1 MSLQLSMTFKKHIW
15 STPSEFKDL
24 SSASEIAIDLE
35 TRDDGISAG
44 LGAGWALGKGYI
56 VGFAVAVEGWKGYF
70 PFRHFGG
77 GNMIPEQVRDYMKTI
92 CALPCPKIFHNAQ
105 YDVGWLEAEGF
116 KVNGP
121 IIDTMIAAA
130 LIDENRFSYSLN
142 ALSIDYLGELKAE
155 TDLKEAAAA
164 HGVDAKAE
172 MWKLPAEHVGYYAEQ
187 DARLT
192 LLLWQRFKAEIQQQ
206 SLMTVWEME
215 SALLPILIKMRQ
227 RGVRVEVEQA
237 ELLREEM
244 IQQEKKVLLDIKKLS
259 GTEVDIWK
267 ARNIAQ
273 AFDKLKIEYPRTEK
287 TNEPSFTQ
295 NWLFNSNHKFAK
307 LILQARELN
316 KFHNTFLSSI
326 MKYQHNGR
334 IHAEIQQLRS
344 ENGGTVSGRL
354 SMSNPNLQQIPA
366 RNKDFGPKIRSLF
379 IPEKGCKWGSF
390 DYSQQEP
397 RMTVHYAASV
407 GDGYEGSNELV
418 EAYKN
423 KEADFHQTVADLVGI
438 ERTQAKTIG
447 LGLMYG
453 MGKNK
458 LANSLGLSLD
468 EANILINKYN
478 KNVPFVKQLS
488 ERCMKTAQDK
498 GVIRTKKGRKC
509 RFDMW
514 ETRDFGLHLAEK
526 YENAVA
532 KYGADNIKR
541 AYTYK
546 ALNRLIQ
553 GSSADQTKQA
563 MLACVEKG
571 YLPILQIHDEL
582 CFNLE
587 EDKLEEQKKEIKEIM
602 ENCIEFKV
610 PFTVDSEIGNSWG
623 NLK

>member
-77 GNMIPEQVRDYMKTI
+77 GNMIPEQVRDYMKTV
-92 CALPCPKIFHNAQ
+92 CSLPCPKIFHNAQ

-295 NWLFNSNHKFAK
+295 NWLFNSNHKIAK

-366 RNKDFGPKIRSLF
+366 RNKEFGPKIRSLF